1 MSLQIPL
8 LALAEAAFSTLRKP
22 FDRAIEGEFEGPCD
36 RICKKSQVVVQRAAV
51 ERAQQPAMEQVQ
63 VQNMRRAKKTT
74 SGRTYRSATTLAQQ
88 TPERVSR
95 KTGGRIVT
103 S

>member
-1 MSLQIPL
+1 M
-8 LALAEAAFSTLRKP
+8 ALAEAAFSTLRKP
-22 FDRAIEGEFEGPCD
+22 FVRAIEGEIEGRCNH
-36 RICKKSQVVVQRAAV
+36 ICKKSQVMVQQAAV
-51 ERAQQPAMEQVQ
+51 ERAQQAAMEEVQ

-95 KTGGRIVT
+95 KTGGRVVT